1 MSDPKG
7 LQLKVERY
15 KEHKQW
21 RVIQS
26 IIIKIASELTLTN
39 ISYLNNK
46 IQRQQKKLYI
56 TLQLFT

>member
-26 IIIKIASELTLTN
+26 IIIIIASELTLTN

-46 IQRQQKKLYI
+46 IQRQQKKLHI

>member
-46 IQRQQKKLYI
+46 IQRQQNKKSYI
-56 TLQLFT
+56 

>member
-1 MSDPKG
+1 MTGDK
-7 LQLKVERY
+7 
-15 KEHKQW
+15 
-21 RVIQS
+21 S

-46 IQRQQKKLYI
+46 IQRQQKKLHI